1 MLNLK
6 SSAKSAEASD
16 DSAFSVS
23 DDPTFSVSAASI
35 YASFIPSAANVDGHL
50 VFANG
55 GTAGS
60 SSVAGSVVAVSSGGI
75 NINLLFDSAAMA
87 APASF
92 RAGITQA
99 ASILASTI
107 SDKITV
113 NLNIDYSGTG
123 GGAAAGPDNGQFVS
137 YSTVRSDLV
146 SHATAGDT
154 TFNALPSGFSVQGQ
168 SNVAV
173 WNAQLKLFGIMSA
186 NDGTTD
192 DGSAYFAT
200 DINPGLLVGVAL
212 HELTHALGRIPYG
225 PQPDVFDLYR
235 FTSPG
240 VRLFQGTATAPAA
253 YFSVDG
259 GATKLAD
266 FGRTSD
272 SSDFLNSG
280 VQGSNDPFNEFYT
293 GSTNQTPSLVDQEIL
308 DALGFHLTSN
318 ATVVIES
325 LGFTSLVQVANGFF
339 LNPVGGGTGPALK
352 FGGSPVTAA
361 QLGIWAPIAVEAV
374 SGGYEVAFKIA
385 STDQYAVWSTDSN
398 GNYTGNLIGT
408 VSGSSAALEALEPS
422 FQQDLNGDGV
432 IGVQTTVIEASG
444 STSLVAMGSN
454 FYLDNISSGTGPVL
468 KFGGSPVTAGQLGVW
483 APLGVEAI
491 SGGYDVAFKI
501 ASTDQYTVWSIDSN
515 GNYTG
520 GLIGTVSGSSAA
532 LEALEPSFQQDLNGD
547 GVIGVPTTVIEALG
561 STSLVAVG
569 GNFYLDNISS
579 GTGPVLKFGGSP
591 VTAGQLG
598 VWAPLGVEAISGG
611 YEVAFKIA
619 STDQYTVWS
628 ADSNGNYTGGL
639 IGTVSGNSAALE
651 ALEPSFQQDLNGDG
665 VIGVPTTV
673 IEALG
678 STSLVAVG
686 GNFYL
691 DNISSGTGPV
701 LKFGGSP
708 VTAGQLGVWAP
719 LGVEA
724 ISGGYEVAFKIAST
738 DQYTVWSTD
747 SNGNYTGNLI
757 GTVSGSSAALEALE
771 PSFHQD
777 MNGDGVIGV
786 PSAAVAFTSF
796 QSVGGESATFDGTTL
811 DLKTPSTF
819 TGRIIGFAGVG
830 SAAGSDQIDLR
841 GMNSNS
847 IHLSF
852 DASTGSLAV
861 SDGTTTAS
869 LQFLGHYSSDSFHF
883 ADDGHGGTLILGAGV
898 LAAADNQAST
908 LAAGGHDTFV
918 FAANFG
924 QITLVNFAPTTDSIE
939 FNHTVFAGIAAVL
952 AAARDDQA
960 GNAVITDA
968 AHDTITLQHITSA
981 QLAAHQTAF
990 HFV

>member
-432 IGVQTTVIEASG
+432 IGV
-444 STSLVAMGSN
+444 
-454 FYLDNISSGTGPVL
+454 
-468 KFGGSPVTAGQLGVW
+468 
-483 APLGVEAI
+483 
-491 SGGYDVAFKI
+491 
-501 ASTDQYTVWSIDSN
+501 
-515 GNYTG
+515 
-520 GLIGTVSGSSAA
+520 
-532 LEALEPSFQQDLNGD
+532 
-547 GVIGVPTTVIEALG
+547 PTTVIEALG

-611 YEVAFKIA
+611 Y
-619 STDQYTVWS
+619 D
-628 ADSNGNYTGGL
+628 
-639 IGTVSGNSAALE
+639 
-651 ALEPSFQQDLNGDG
+651 
-665 VIGVPTTV
+665 
-673 IEALG
+673 
-678 STSLVAVG
+678 
-686 GNFYL
+686 
-691 DNISSGTGPV
+691 
-701 LKFGGSP
+701 
-708 VTAGQLGVWAP
+708 
-719 LGVEA
+719 
-724 ISGGYEVAFKIAST
+724 VAFKIAST

>member
-1 MLNLK
+1 MLDLK
-6 SSAKSAEASD
+6 PSAQSAETAD
-16 DSAFSVS
+16 DPAFSVS

-35 YASFIPSAANVDGHL
+35 YASFIPSATNVDGHL
-50 VFANG
+50 VFAGG
-55 GTAGS
+55 GTAAS

-92 RAGITQA
+92 RAGIVQA

-137 YSTVRSDLV
+137 YSTVRSDLI

-154 TFNALPSGFSVQGQ
+154 TFNALPGGSSVQGQ
-168 SNVAV
+168 SSVAV

-186 NDGTTD
+186 NDVTTD

-200 DINPGLLVGVAL
+200 DINSGLLVGVAL

-225 PQPDVFDLYR
+225 PQPDVFDLFR

-266 FGRTSD
+266 FGRASD

-293 GSTNQTPSLVDQEIL
+293 GSTNQTLSLVDKEIL

-318 ATVVIES
+318 ATVVIEAAGS
-325 LGFTSLVQVANGFF
+325 TSLVQVASGFF

-361 QLGIWAPIAVEAV
+361 QLGVWAPIAVEAV

-408 VSGSSAALEALEPS
+408 VSGSTAALEALETS

-432 IGVQTTVIEASG
+432 IGVPTRVIEASG
-444 STSLVAMGSN
+444 STSLVAVGNN
-454 FYLDNISSGTGPVL
+454 FFLDNISSGTGPVL

-483 APLGVEAI
+483 APIAVEAV
-491 SGGYDVAFKI
+491 SGGYEVAFKI
-501 ASTDQYTVWSIDSN
+501 ASTGQYTVWSTDSN

-520 GLIGTVSGSSAA
+520 SLIGTVSGSTAA
-532 LEALEPSFQQDLNGD
+532 LEALETSFQQDLNGD
-547 GVIGVPTTVIEALG
+547 GVIGVPTRVIEASG

-569 GNFYLDNISS
+569 NNFFLDNISS

-598 VWAPLGVEAISGG
+598 GWAPIGVEAISGG
-611 YEVAFKIA
+611 YEVAFKMAGADQYIVW
-619 STDQYTVWS
+619 STDS
-628 ADSNGNYTGGL
+628 SGNYTGNL
-639 IGTVSGNSAALE
+639 IGTVSGSSAALE
-651 ALEPSFQQDLNGDG
+651 ALETSFQQDLNGDG
-665 VIGVPTTV
+665 VIGVPTAV
-673 IEALG
+673 IEATG
-678 STSLVAVG
+678 SASLVEVG
-686 GNFYL
+686 NNFFL
-691 DNISSGTGPV
+691 DSISSGTGPV

-708 VTAGQLGVWAP
+708 VTAGQLGSWAP
-719 LGVEA
+719 IAVEA
-724 ISGGYEVAFKIAST
+724 VSGGYEVAFKIAST

-747 SNGNYTGNLI
+747 GNGNYTGNLI

-771 PSFHQD
+771 TSFHQD
-777 MNGDGVIGV
+777 LNGDGVIGI
-786 PSAAVAFTSF
+786 PPAAAAFTSL
-796 QSVGGESATFDGTTL
+796 QSAGEQSAAFDGTTL
-811 DLKTPSTF
+811 VLTTPSTF
-819 TGRIIGFAGVG
+819 TGRIIG
-830 SAAGSDQIDLR
+830 SAAGSDQIDLH
-841 GMNSNS
+841 GMNSNT
-847 IHLSF
+847 IHSSF
-852 DASTGSLAV
+852 DASTDSLTV
-861 SDGTTTAS
+861 SDGTTAAT

-883 ADDGHGGTLILGAGV
+883 ADDGHGGTLIVAAGPASSPADS
-898 LAAADNQAST
+898 AATS
-908 LAAGGHDTFV
+908 AGGHDIFV

-924 QITLVNFAPTTDSIE
+924 QVTIANFTPTTDSIE
-939 FNHTVFAGIAAVL
+939 FNHTVFADTAAVL
-952 AAARDDQA
+952 AAAHDDQA
-960 GNAVITDA
+960 GNAVLTDA
-968 AHDTITLQHITSA
+968 AHDTITLQHITTA
-981 QLAAHQTAF
+981 QLVAHQTAF